1 MRDVLYQYRF
11 LPNLRNSPYPLLR
24 GDDNHR
30 PVPSR
35 YFSGSYLFIS
45 FFIINRPGH
54 TKHDSIGTGRWCN
67 LYATYMRKGQT
78 RIRIKFAIE
87 RGRDVVSSYATWYD
101 RNEQK
106 FSAVIKAAIHHTH
119 THTNIYIY
127 IPKYR
132 GYPLYIEILKGER
145 GKRNKRRKEISI
157 CIDNTGRSSSLTV
170 EIFLL
175 FVFFFFFFSYIYIIT
190 ASANRSQTASGIM
203 HSFKSTYRLWL
214 CPNIYIYIYIYTH
227 THRCKSISK
236 EWWKGKRKKE
246 KKRKEKRRETR
257 IFFTFRSPVVN
268 CKFCL
273 LYSVSLLPVQRYHWC
288 LLWSVYKTTY
298 KIIDQSITRDSLMK
312 LAS

>member
-175 FVFFFFFFSYIYIIT
+175 FVFFFFFF
-190 ASANRSQTASGIM
+190 
-203 HSFKSTYRLWL
+203 
-214 CPNIYIYIYIYTH
+214 IYIYNH
-227 THRCKSISK
+227 GVCKS
-236 EWWKGKRKKE
+236 
-246 KKRKEKRRETR
+246 
-257 IFFTFRSPVVN
+257 
-268 CKFCL
+268 
-273 LYSVSLLPVQRYHWC
+273 VSNRVGYHAF
-288 LLWSVYKTTY
+288 
-298 KIIDQSITRDSLMK
+298 I
-312 LAS
+312 